1 MVDSSAVA
9 VELRVTGHVQ
19 GVSFRAYA
27 AREAVRLEVVGWVR
41 NDPDG
46 AVALH
51 VEGSRD
57 AVDAMTAWCRD
68 GSPAARVDA
77 VEVTDADP
85 RGGDSFE
92 VRY

>member
-1 MVDSSAVA
+1 
-9 VELRVTGHVQ
+9 VQ
-19 GVSFRAYA
+19 GVSYRAYA

-51 VEGSRD
+51 VEGPRD

-68 GSPAARVDA
+68 GSPAARVRD
-77 VEVTDADP
+77 VESREVEPT
-85 RGGDSFE
+85 GGDSFE